1 MTNAKDWG
9 ITILRVVVGIV
20 FLVHGGQKV
29 FVYGFAGVQGAFGHM
44 GIPMPAIAGPF
55 IALLEL
61 VGGIALVVGILTRWF
76 AILFAIEMLVAI
88 LKIHLRGGFFMPSGI
103 EFALTL
109 LAASVA
115 LAMSGPGAA
124 SVDRAVASKRSG
136 ATSS

>member
-20 FLVHGGQKV
+20 FLVHGCQKV

-88 LKIHLRGGFFMPSGI
+88 LKIHLAGGFFMPNGY

-124 SVDRAVASKRSG
+124 SADREIASKRAG
-136 ATSS
+136 TTS